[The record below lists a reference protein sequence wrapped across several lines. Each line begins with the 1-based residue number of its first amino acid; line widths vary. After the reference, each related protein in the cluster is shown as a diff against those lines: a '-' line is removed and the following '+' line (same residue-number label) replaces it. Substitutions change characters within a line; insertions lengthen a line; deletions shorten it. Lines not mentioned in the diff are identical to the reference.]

1 MKNGIYSKSDNSGVD
16 STQILGMGRKKSE
29 HINVG
34 IDQRS
39 EKMRV
44 NHHLTGM
51 LIHRNVNTQKSN
63 EGKENCI
70 SVIRT

>member
-1 MKNGIYSKSDNSGVD
+1 MKNGIYSKSDNGGVD
-16 STQILGMGRKKSE
+16 STQILEMGE
-29 HINVG
+29 HNNVG
-34 IDQRS
+34 IDQHS
-39 EKMRV
+39 EKMRLK
-44 NHHLTGM
+44 HHLTDM

>member
-1 MKNGIYSKSDNSGVD
+1 MKNGTYSKSDNSGVG
-16 STQILGMGRKKSE
+16 STQILVMGRKKCE

-34 IDQRS
+34 IDQHS

-44 NHHLTGM
+44 KHCLIGM

-63 EGKENCI
+63 NGKEDGI